1 MSKTQN
7 KGIIEYPD
15 FDEIKKRAIK
25 KIDQMY
31 IKYEN
36 SWKDSGL
43 TLQWWKER
51 LLGELNEIFDSE
63 PRMNVE
69 KRISLMT
76 GEILDLII
84 VACMF
89 YDRVTLVKCSKCGK
103 HIVQW
108 QILNGKPHCRKCY
121 FES

>member
-1 MSKTQN
+1 MSETKS
-7 KGIIEYPD
+7 KPIIEYPD
-15 FDEIKKRAIK
+15 FDEIKKLATK

-36 SWKDSGL
+36 TWKDTGL

-69 KRISLMT
+69 KRISLMQ

-89 YDRVTLVKCSKCGK
+89 YDRTTFVKCEKCKK

-108 QILNGKPHCRKCY
+108 HVLNGKPVCRECY
-121 FES
+121 FGD

>member
-1 MSKTQN
+1 MSETKS
-7 KGIIEYPD
+7 KPKIEYPD
-15 FDEIKKRAIK
+15 FDEIKKLAKK
-25 KIDQMY
+25 KIDVMY

-36 SWKDSGL
+36 TWKDSGL
-43 TLQWWKER
+43 TLQWWKDR

-69 KRISLMT
+69 KRISMMH

-89 YDRVTLVKCSKCGK
+89 YDRLALVKCVKCKK
-103 HIVQW
+103 HIVSW
-108 QILNGKPHCRKCY
+108 HVLDGKPVCKECY
-121 FES
+121 FGD

>member
-1 MSKTQN
+1 MSENKT
-7 KGIIEYPD
+7 KPIIEYPD
-15 FDEIKKRAIK
+15 FDEIKKHAIK

-43 TLQWWKER
+43 TLQWWKDR
-51 LLGELNEIFDSE
+51 LLGELNEIFDAE
-63 PRMNVE
+63 PRMNFK
-69 KRISLMT
+69 KRVSLMQ

-89 YDRVTLVKCSKCGK
+89 YDRSVLVKCTKCGK
-103 HIVQW
+103 HLVQW
-108 QILNGKPHCRKCY
+108 HVLDGKPHCDDCY
-121 FES
+121 FGD